1 MATFEVIK
9 LGGNPRR
16 ITTVLNDNFEKLN
29 MPAGTQAKGD
39 LGGLA
44 AGTDLSGM
52 MVTDVIKQIVSGATN
67 SVEIL
72 SAELTGLTAV
82 GANTYA
88 IPFSAASVPVTGAKF
103 TVSDALVDLKAP
115 KKVVV
120 TAVKD
125 VDGDQVA
132 TETVEAGANL
142 VVSGDDNKEL
152 TVTLT
157 TLAIPGNVYD
167 VVGEPVIVKAVIT
180 LADETE
186 YEYTFQVI
194 TQAHVY
200 HGAIAKQDDVETATG
215 EVILPLVQG
224 ASPVDEI
231 AVDGV
236 VENIQFTS
244 DATKTFFIATAAE
257 LDAITTSYGINELD
271 AFQKV
276 ETTDA
281 TYKYVYLLK
290 SAFVKNGLDVFFDA
304 SFNDADANE
313 GTVANTFVT
322 FKNIWYNEAGPLDA
336 KLTVAATTDL
346 ATIAPVSYKGM
357 IVYCVEDSTRY
368 EFDGATFKALR
379 PFSKVEDEKVNI
391 DADELNWGDF
401 VINVHNLPIGD
412 NITIDN
418 EGNKFKITADNVK
431 AALGYTPEDVAKKG
445 VANGYASLD
454 ANSTVPVAQLPT
466 EGINASTLNGH
477 PDTYFASAEQLNQA
491 INGLEWKPSVAD
503 KAALKALTTPQEGWT
518 VSVDDSNKI
527 YRFDA
532 ANVAAEDSGD
542 ERVIKANDGTAGA
555 WIQLG
560 TAIYDPAT
568 SSKDGLMSAADKAK
582 LDKFA
587 DADNYAL
594 KTDVATKA
602 KHVAIAT
609 GSFTAGEGADAD
621 YQKITLTLAAGQ
633 HIVNVMRTDD
643 NTNYY
648 EAFVDIEI
656 NGNSATIWSAEPFNG
671 YAVCISEYTNA
682 TGTPSV

>member
-29 MPAGTQAKGD
+29 MPASTIAKGD

-88 IPFSAASVPVTGAKF
+88 IPFSAASVSVTGAKF

-142 VVSGDDNKEL
+142 VVGGDANKEL
-152 TVTLT
+152 TVTLS
-157 TLAIPGNVYD
+157 TLAIPGNVYE

-200 HGAIAKQDDVETATG
+200 HGAIAKQDNVESATG
-215 EVILPLVQG
+215 EAILPLVQG

-231 AVDGV
+231 AINGV

-244 DATKTFFIATAAE
+244 DATKTFFIATSAE

-271 AFQKV
+271 AFKKV

-336 KLTVAATTDL
+336 KLTVAKTADL
-346 ATIAPVSYKGM
+346 TALIPVAYKGM
-357 IVYCVEDSTRY
+357 LVYCAEDSKRY
-368 EFDGATFKALR
+368 EFNGTEFKALR
-379 PFSKVEDEKVNI
+379 SFSKEEDATVV
-391 DADELNWGDF
+391 DADEINWSDF
-401 VINVHNLPIGD
+401 VIKVDNLPIGD
-412 NITIDN
+412 NITIDK

-431 AALGYTPEDVAKKG
+431 AALGFTPENAANKG

-454 ANSTVPVAQLPT
+454 QNGTVPVAQLPT
-466 EGINASTLNGH
+466 TGINADTLDGH
-477 PDTYFASAEQLNQA
+477 DSTYFASAEQLNQA

-503 KAALKALTTPQEGWT
+503 KAALKALAAPQEGWT

-532 ANVAAEDSGD
+532 SNVASADSGD
-542 ERVIKANDGTAGA
+542 ERVLKADDGTAGA

-568 SSKDGLMSAADKAK
+568 PSKDGLMTAADKAK

-602 KHVAIAT
+602 KHVTIES
-609 GSFTAGEGADAD
+609 GSFTAGDGADAD

-643 NTNYY
+643 DTNYY

-656 NGNSATIWSAEPFNG
+656 NGNSATIWSAEPFKG